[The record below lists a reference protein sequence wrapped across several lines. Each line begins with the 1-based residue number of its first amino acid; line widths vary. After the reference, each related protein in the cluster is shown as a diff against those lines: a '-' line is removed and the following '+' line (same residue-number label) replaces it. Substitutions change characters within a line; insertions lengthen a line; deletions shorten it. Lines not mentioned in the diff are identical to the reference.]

1 MKQKLLVS
9 PFPDMH
15 LATLEWQGGIPRP
28 KTDETQR
35 ILYSTKG
42 SDTAQLFLVSEL
54 YDLAPTP
61 LTDLNLQSWTFGMR
75 KAQLLR
81 GNHYLFWSETQRIA
95 AIMTSRR
102 TARVDE
108 LTFIPVRLK
117 PRPKRREPF
126 PDLAEVSGT
135 EYFERLI
142 KYFADSP

>member
-1 MKQKLLVS
+1 MKQKLMVS

-15 LATLEWQGGIPRP
+15 IATLEWASGIPRP
-28 KTDETQR
+28 KCDETHR

-42 SDTAQLFLVSEL
+42 NDTAQLFLVNEL
-54 YDLAPTP
+54 YDLTPTP
-61 LTDLNLQSWTFGMR
+61 LVDLNLQSWTFGMR

-81 GNHYLFWSETQRIA
+81 GNHYVFWSESHRIA
-95 AIMTSRR
+95 AIMASRR
-102 TARVDE
+102 TARMDE

-126 PDLAEVSGT
+126 PDLAEVPGS

-142 KYFADSP
+142 KYFADNP